1 MVIIK
6 ILECLPLSVFAYT
19 ALSKEGRRTS
29 GTLSADT
36 RAQLSVALVRVSG
49 TIIGFRGA
57 TAIVVARRADLRL
70 SQ

>member
-1 MVIIK
+1 VP
-6 ILECLPLSVFAYT
+6 LPIY
-19 ALSKEGRRTS
+19 RR
-29 GTLSADT
+29 LSADT

>member
-1 MVIIK
+1 MYVSHIGNDICHII
-6 ILECLPLSVFAYT
+6 
-19 ALSKEGRRTS
+19 EGRR
-29 GTLSADT
+29 LRLEQRADVLY
-36 RAQLSVALVRVSG
+36 RAPCLQLSVALVRVSG